1 MKKINVVYYALLRQ
15 ERGRTE
21 ETVDFEKNTVGEL
34 FAELKTLNQFKLSE
48 SQVKVAVNS
57 KISSWDT
64 SLIDGDSVV
73 FIPPVAGG

>member
-34 FAELKTLNQFKLSE
+34 FAELKTLHQFKLSE